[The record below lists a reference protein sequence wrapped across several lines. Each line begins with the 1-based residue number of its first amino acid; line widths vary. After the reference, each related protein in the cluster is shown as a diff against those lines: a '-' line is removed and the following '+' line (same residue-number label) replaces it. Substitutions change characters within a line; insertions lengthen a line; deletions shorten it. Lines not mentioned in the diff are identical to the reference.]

1 MRWGGGKSKQLSSD
15 ASYPNS
21 VTGRVA
27 VPLRLSLIITLRSW
41 ESLHWWLKPFFHVS
55 LRYDI
60 WSWGLKLYLCQII
73 KPIKSI
79 LTTFNCS
86 TSCFSPHVK
95 WDARSRSVCGAECH
109 GKENCMTMVTC
120 LHCATV
126 LVRAINGLLEVTCH
140 CFVVLCMIH
149 NTLIYSQLQALFYG
163 LWSYIAAYKCN
174 ALLLDRF
181 WVAKVG
187 CYWVQNDSVSKN
199 IAWTVELK
207 PWWLPWL
214 QYALHV
220 LLWGTEQNSNTKR
233 SSSSK

>member
-1 MRWGGGKSKQLSSD
+1 MRWGKKQAAVIRCILSKLCDRESGCALEIVINNYFKILGKFAL
-15 ASYPNS
+15 
-21 VTGRVA
+21 VTE
-27 VPLRLSLIITLRSW
+27 T
-41 ESLHWWLKPFFHVS
+41 FFHVS

-79 LTTFNCS
+79 LTTFNRS

-109 GKENCMTMVTC
+109 GKENCMAMVTC

-207 PWWLPWL
+207 P
-214 QYALHV
+214 
-220 LLWGTEQNSNTKR
+220 
-233 SSSSK
+233 